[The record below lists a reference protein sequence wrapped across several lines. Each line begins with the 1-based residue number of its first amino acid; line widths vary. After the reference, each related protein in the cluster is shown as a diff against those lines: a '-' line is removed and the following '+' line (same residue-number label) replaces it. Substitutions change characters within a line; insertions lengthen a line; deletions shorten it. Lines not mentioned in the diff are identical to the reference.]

1 MMDNNDDSS
10 YLLSTYISQLFK
22 TQKQSRDYHP
32 SFTDDEMNLQRLSNF
47 HGVTQLLNGNAW
59 IES

>member
-10 YLLSTYISQLFK
+10 YLFSTYISQLFK

-32 SFTDDEMNLQRLSNF
+32 SFTDDEM
-47 HGVTQLLNGNAW
+47 
-59 IES
+59 ESPKVK